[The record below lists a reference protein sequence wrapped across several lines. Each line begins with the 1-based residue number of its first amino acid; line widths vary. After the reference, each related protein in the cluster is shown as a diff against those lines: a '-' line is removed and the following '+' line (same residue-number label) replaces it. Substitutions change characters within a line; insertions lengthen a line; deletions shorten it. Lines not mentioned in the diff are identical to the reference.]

1 MKINKPFDETD
12 EDEYLFGKFT
22 NDGGYINQ
30 FIKEQHLP
38 YRRRPK
44 IPEEKIDVDISALEK
59 TKPLEKEVKEPIVA
73 AEECVENDQNQGV
86 IDDLEEVVEST
97 GIMAETPK
105 KTVKM
110 TLREL
115 FDYYYDGY
123 SKMPWKQRWSKMMSG
138 FSPYIGNE
146 QRRKEFLQ
154 VNFKRKRH
162 NEKTRKTRLTRK
174 MSVNGFN
181 YFVTFTYDDAKMS
194 AEQFKKKLKDYLKN
208 NVSRYGW
215 KYIGVWEGW
224 DGSVRLHF
232 HALMYIADDAM
243 PGENFVE
250 TKYNPVTK
258 QMETHTR
265 NTEFNEKFGL
275 STVEPIIEVIRNQAY
290 EYILK
295 YMNKGGKMMMSRNC
309 PTFIKGWVKKNEL
322 VGPTN
327 EDETCF
333 LMAAN
338 AEVVLETGEVV
349 KLEPE
354 RLYKVLPMATTCN

>member
-1 MKINKPFDETD
+1 MKINKPFDEMD
-12 EDEYLFGKFT
+12 ENEYLFGKFT

-44 IPEEKIDVDISALEK
+44 IPEEKIDVEISALEK
-59 TKPLEKEVKEPIVA
+59 AKPLEKEVKEPIA
-73 AEECVENDQNQGV
+73 AMEEDTKIVEIQSEILSSEEG
-86 IDDLEEVVEST
+86 LETVET
-97 GIMAETPK
+97 LAKTTQ

-123 SKMPWKQRWSKMMSG
+123 SKMKWKARWSKMMSD
-138 FSPYIGNE
+138 FAPYIE
-146 QRRKEFLQ
+146 DEERRKEFLR

-162 NEKTRKTRLTRK
+162 NEKTRKMRLTRK

-181 YFVTFTYDDAKMS
+181 YFVTFTYSDEKMN

-208 NVSRYGW
+208 NVSRNGW
-215 KYIGVWEGW
+215 KYIGAWEGW

-232 HALMYIADDAM
+232 HALMYIPDDAM

-250 TKYNPVTK
+250 TKYNAVTK

-275 STVEPIIEVIRNQAY
+275 STIEPIIGVIRNQAY

-309 PTFIKGWVKKNEL
+309 PTFIKGWVKKKEL

-327 EDETCF
+327 EDETTF
-333 LMAAN
+333 LMAAD

-354 RLYKVLPMATTCN
+354 RLHKVLPMATTCN